1 MNRLS
6 NRPSPPDESEL
17 WFQLGSNEGDRKST
31 RLNSSHGYIS
41 YAVFCLKKKKKTDRE
56 ARSQEVDGTRFS
68 TNWRCR
74 RRVRVIRCPNR
85 LLSDYHTVNTRV
97 TTRVMSEIL
106 TGC

>member
-41 YAVFCLKKKKKTDRE
+41 YAVFCLKKKKKTDKESRVQE
-56 ARSQEVDGTRFS
+56 KSAHDFDHRVPDRFVAHFTVPILTSTRSRPAVMCIRAPD
-68 TNWRCR
+68 CVHL
-74 RRVRVIRCPNR
+74 RRVC
-85 LLSDYHTVNTRV
+85 
-97 TTRVMSEIL
+97 
-106 TGC
+106 C